1 MSSPAEDTEETM
13 PCVVITSC
21 DNGFKEED
29 LIKREFA
36 ALLHAIATMLTWH
49 KANVHVVE

>member
-1 MSSPAEDTEETM
+1 MSSPVEDTEETM

-21 DNGFKEED
+21 DNVFKEED

-36 ALLHAIATMLTWH
+36 TLLHAV
-49 KANVHVVE
+49 ANVLT